1 MKLVVQR
8 VLSAS
13 VTVDGAVVSSIGRG
27 LLVLCGL
34 SNNEEA
40 DSAEWCSRR
49 LLGVKLWPNAEGKP
63 WKSSVVDID
72 GELLLVS
79 QFTLFHRLKGN
90 SPDWSMAMP
99 PDAARSAYSAF
110 VACVQSQYS
119 DQKAST
125 LIHSCDSTAPK
136 SLSYALYKNMPNC
149 TSSPCQAAHGQTG
162 QKRRIWRDDERRTR
176 QRRPRHPNFGI
187 SLLISLVSFLSL
199 STRLFCSLG
208 FQGTKIRE

>member
-1 MKLVVQR
+1 MKTSDREEPHQGFPVERAPMKLVVQR

-40 DSAEWCSRR
+40 DSAEWCCRR

-63 WKSSVVDID
+63 WKSSVGDID

-90 SPDWSMAMP
+90 NPDWSLAMP
-99 PDAARSAYSAF
+99 PDAARGAYASF
-110 VACVQSQYS
+110 VATVRSQYS
-119 DQKAST
+119 EAKV
-125 LIHSCDSTAPK
+125 
-136 SLSYALYKNMPNC
+136 
-149 TSSPCQAAHGQTG
+149 
-162 QKRRIWRDDERRTR
+162 
-176 QRRPRHPNFGI
+176 RRPRSSCDCLGPNFPPTH
-187 SLLISLVSFLSL
+187 LVPVAVLSAAH
-199 STRLFCSLG
+199 T
-208 FQGTKIRE
+208 

>member
-34 SNNEEA
+34 SNSEEA

-49 LLGVKLWPNAEGKP
+49 LLGVKLWPNVEGKP

-72 GELLLVS
+72 GEILLVS

-99 PDAARSAYSAF
+99 PDAARGAYADF
-110 VACVQSQYS
+110 VASVQRQYAEAKVKNGVFGAMMNVELVN
-119 DQKAST
+119 DGPVT
-125 LIHSCDSTAPK
+125 IVLDSKDRK
-136 SLSYALYKNMPNC
+136 SESR
-149 TSSPCQAAHGQTG
+149 SSGAH
-162 QKRRIWRDDERRTR
+162 E
-176 QRRPRHPNFGI
+176 
-187 SLLISLVSFLSL
+187 S
-199 STRLFCSLG
+199 
-208 FQGTKIRE
+208 

>member
-34 SNNEEA
+34 SNSEEA

-49 LLGVKLWPNAEGKP
+49 LLGVKLWPNADGKP

-72 GELLLVS
+72 GELLIVS

-90 SPDWSMAMP
+90 NPDWSMAMP
-99 PDAARSAYSAF
+99 PDAARSAYSSF
-110 VACVQSQYS
+110 VASVQSQYLEGKVGS
-119 DQKAST
+119 
-125 LIHSCDSTAPK
+125 
-136 SLSYALYKNMPNC
+136 
-149 TSSPCQAAHGQTG
+149 
-162 QKRRIWRDDERRTR
+162 
-176 QRRPRHPNFGI
+176 RHPPDSSGP
-187 SLLISLVSFLSL
+187 
-199 STRLFCSLG
+199 
-208 FQGTKIRE
+208 

>member
-13 VTVDGAVVSSIGRG
+13 VTVDGAIVSSIGRG

-34 SNNEEA
+34 SNSEEA
-40 DSAEWCSRR
+40 DSADWCSRR

-72 GELLLVS
+72 GEILLVS

-99 PDAARSAYSAF
+99 PDAARSAYANF
-110 VACVQSQYS
+110 VATVQSQYAEAKVNTS
-119 DQKAST
+119 LARVSNLPQITT
-125 LIHSCDSTAPK
+125 LDLPPTHGPSQRLSSSRFARSKTA
-136 SLSYALYKNMPNC
+136 
-149 TSSPCQAAHGQTG
+149 
-162 QKRRIWRDDERRTR
+162 
-176 QRRPRHPNFGI
+176 
-187 SLLISLVSFLSL
+187 
-199 STRLFCSLG
+199 CSA
-208 FQGTKIRE
+208 R

>member
-13 VTVDGAVVSSIGRG
+13 VTVDGTVVSSIGRG

-99 PDAARSAYSAF
+99 PDAARSAYSGF
-110 VACVQSQYS
+110 VATVQSQYS
-119 DQKAST
+119 DAKAST
-125 LIHSCDSTAPK
+125 LIHTRASHAPN
-136 SLSYALYKNMPNC
+136 LH
-149 TSSPCQAAHGQTG
+149 AAHHT
-162 QKRRIWRDDERRTR
+162 KACRTASPSPR
-176 QRRPRHPNFGI
+176 QAPHGCQVKNGVFGAMMNVELVNDGPVTI
-187 SLLISLVSFLSL
+187 ILVFLCSHLFSCVSSL
-199 STRLFCSLG
+199 
-208 FQGTKIRE
+208 

>member
-13 VTVDGAVVSSIGRG
+13 VTVDGTVVSSIGRG

-99 PDAARSAYSAF
+99 PDAARGAYADFVASVQRQYAEDKVDSRLDCSDHQHCNRAAHCASAY
-110 VACVQSQYS
+110 
-119 DQKAST
+119 AS
-125 LIHSCDSTAPK
+125 
-136 SLSYALYKNMPNC
+136 
-149 TSSPCQAAHGQTG
+149 
-162 QKRRIWRDDERRTR
+162 
-176 QRRPRHPNFGI
+176 
-187 SLLISLVSFLSL
+187 
-199 STRLFCSLG
+199 
-208 FQGTKIRE
+208 

>member
-13 VTVDGAVVSSIGRG
+13 VTVDGVLVSSIGRG

-40 DSAEWCSRR
+40 DSGEWCSRR

-99 PDAARSAYSAF
+99 PDAARTAYASF
-110 VACVQSQYS
+110 VSTVQSQYS
-119 DQKAST
+119 EAKVGVLHSLHSAQLACSVGNSLTDPST
-125 LIHSCDSTAPK
+125 SAP
-136 SLSYALYKNMPNC
+136 S
-149 TSSPCQAAHGQTG
+149 G
-162 QKRRIWRDDERRTR
+162 QKWRLWCYDER
-176 QRRPRHPNFGI
+176 
-187 SLLISLVSFLSL
+187 
-199 STRLFCSLG
+199 
-208 FQGTKIRE
+208 GTPE

>member
-34 SNNEEA
+34 SNSEEA
-40 DSAEWCSRR
+40 DSAEWCSKR

-63 WKSSVVDID
+63 WKSSVVDTG
-72 GELLLVS
+72 GEILLVS

-99 PDAARSAYSAF
+99 PDAARGAYADF
-110 VACVQSQYS
+110 VASVQRQYAEDKVDSRLDCS
-119 DQKAST
+119 D
-125 LIHSCDSTAPK
+125 
-136 SLSYALYKNMPNC
+136 
-149 TSSPCQAAHGQTG
+149 
-162 QKRRIWRDDERRTR
+162 R
-176 QRRPRHPNFGI
+176 QRRNRAAHCA
-187 SLLISLVSFLSL
+187 SAHVS
-199 STRLFCSLG
+199 
-208 FQGTKIRE
+208 